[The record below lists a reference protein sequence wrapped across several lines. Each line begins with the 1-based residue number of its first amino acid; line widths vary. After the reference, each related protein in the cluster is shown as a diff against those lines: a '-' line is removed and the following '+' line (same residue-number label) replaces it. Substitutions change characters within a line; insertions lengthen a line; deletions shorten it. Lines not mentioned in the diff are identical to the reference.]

1 MLEGCWIDFDPVL
14 HAERVRAAR
23 TTSIRYVPLHKVLL
37 VLLEE
42 IQVHRTEEQ

>member
-1 MLEGCWIDFDPVL
+1 MLEGRGIDFDPVVHVECEGAHIGCWYL
-14 HAERVRAAR
+14 
-23 TTSIRYVPLHKVLL
+23 SQLIPKVLL